1 MRLNS
6 GRSPVVFWER
16 RFTAAPSVSQRVL
29 LCRWQS
35 CSSLDCPELL
45 LFAGP
50 SSPRWWSSL
59 HPPAKIEC
67 VKLFMEKQIKKTGKS
82 SFGNRNLK
90 NINFPRQFERR
101 NQKEHKLRLRK
112 SYLQL
117 QNFPLLFFEEFL
129 LFLFTLDGSFQLL
142 ALGFLLCLLDPQCPE
157 KLETQ
162 LSEHFEDGTKSFIFS
177 VSLN

>member
-6 GRSPVVFWER
+6 GRSPVVFWDR
-16 RFTAAPSVSQRVL
+16 RFTAAPSVSQLVL

-59 HPPAKIEC
+59 HPPAKVEC

-82 SFGNRNLK
+82 SFGSRNLK
-90 NINFPRQFERR
+90 KGHFPRQFERR
-101 NQKEHKLRLRK
+101 KNINSDWENLTCSCRISLSFSLRNSCCFSSRLMAASSSLRSASSFACWILSVLK
-112 SYLQL
+112 S
-117 QNFPLLFFEEFL
+117 
-129 LFLFTLDGSFQLL
+129 
-142 ALGFLLCLLDPQCPE
+142 
-157 KLETQ
+157 
-162 LSEHFEDGTKSFIFS
+162 
-177 VSLN
+177 